1 MMRKFKT
8 MLQVFIVICILVFGI
23 MGVSAIK
30 SPYNR
35 IVEKYNW
42 EDVESVANQMK
53 DIRYWEIADEIKI
66 VLKHTKDLDSAM
78 AHAYVL
84 QTRINDIPEDWFEK
98 EISNADNEELYRCLL
113 IELSSYKNNKKGLI
127 NVEFL
132 KDILKNDSENSFVR
146 QSALF
151 ALMNDK
157 KSLDI
162 IINCVNDKD
171 DLLSF
176 QALKVLNMID
186 KNKAVEIS
194 DQIIRQ
200 ERPDSEVYRMAI
212 KIKSYE
218 YQENPYKTEEINN
231 FIKRCIHLYET
242 SEDLQM
248 KETAIFAL
256 CDLQN
261 IDAVKFIVNESSIDH
276 YIKAGCVNQNYL
288 VIKEMLLN
296 NPTKENIDFAIQ
308 CEKIYAVDE
317 VVDLLKT
324 MVKKDKLVFDE
335 INKANPAWAEQYYA
349 GRR

>member
-1 MMRKFKT
+1 
-8 MLQVFIVICILVFGI
+8 
-23 MGVSAIK
+23 
-30 SPYNR
+30 
-35 IVEKYNW
+35 
-42 EDVESVANQMK
+42 MK
-53 DIRYWEIADEIKI
+53 NIGYLEIADEIKI
-66 VLKHTKDLDSAM
+66 ILNHTKDLDSVM
-78 AHAYVL
+78 AHAHVL
-84 QTRINDIPEDWFEK
+84 QTRINNIPEDWFEK
-98 EISNADNEELYRCLL
+98 EISNTDNEELYRCLL
-113 IELSSYKNNKKGLI
+113 IELSSYKNNKKGLT

-132 KDILKNDSENSFVR
+132 KDILKNNRENSFVR
-146 QSALF
+146 QNALF

-186 KNKAVEIS
+186 NNKAVEIF

-248 KETAIFAL
+248 KETAI
-256 CDLQN
+256 C
-261 IDAVKFIVNESSIDH
+261 
-276 YIKAGCVNQNYL
+276 
-288 VIKEMLLN
+288 
-296 NPTKENIDFAIQ
+296 
-308 CEKIYAVDE
+308 
-317 VVDLLKT
+317 
-324 MVKKDKLVFDE
+324 
-335 INKANPAWAEQYYA
+335 
-349 GRR
+349 